1 MDKCRIVTHDEIADD
16 TSQRLVTL
24 NTGRESVPELCT
36 GRFSNGRALCFE
48 TSSTGYR
55 HPSFKAECPYQ
66 RETSS
71 YGNRGNRGMTKNK
84 LQRKLCRDW
93 TGVMLQKEDGVA
105 HAHVK
110 ESRLN
115 DETSLKADE
124 VYP

>member
-1 MDKCRIVTHDEIADD
+1 MTRVSVSLHGMLEESL
-16 TSQRLVTL
+16 SQ
-24 NTGRESVPELCT
+24 SYVPGAFRMAE
-36 GRFSNGRALCFE
+36 RSAL
-48 TSSTGYR
+48 R
-55 HPSFKAECPYQ
+55 RQ